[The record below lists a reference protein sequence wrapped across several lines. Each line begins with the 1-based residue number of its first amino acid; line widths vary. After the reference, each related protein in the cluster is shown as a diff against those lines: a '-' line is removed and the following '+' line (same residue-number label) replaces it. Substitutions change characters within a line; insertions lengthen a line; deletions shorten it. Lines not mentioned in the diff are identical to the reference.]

1 MIDSSGQTQTQER
14 SSAMKKLVVMSVV
27 IIALAL
33 SVSAYAASKEPV
45 NIVFWNV
52 WGGTRAPLLRQILDR
67 FETTHPGIKVE
78 NVTLDGNTDT
88 QKMLTAVAGGTVPD
102 IYMTHTNDLS
112 MWANLK
118 AFKSL
123 NDYIKRDNLDLLKTY
138 YPGAVQG
145 STFSGQ
151 VIQLPFKFTSTMMI
165 WYNKELFK
173 AAGLDPEKPPTTWKE
188 LEAAAKAL
196 TKKRGNV
203 IDQAGLNICINCVK
217 GPEDPFNE
225 WVGRNGGSIMT
236 ADGAE
241 IAFDSPRGVETMKWM
256 KSFMDNTL
264 GGFDKFATQFGT
276 DFPENRPAFYAGKL
290 AMTIDGPWALDIF
303 RKEAPQIM
311 NKVGVFLIPINSDN
325 PEAKQQYTAY
335 GVPGYAIPA
344 TAKNPD
350 AAWEVLKFIGMEGGC
365 EFFKRQN
372 RTDSPLLT
380 CVDEKAKKD
389 NPFFDT
395 FMAAMNSVKV
405 VNGPPPYNQI
415 QIRFKE
421 MEESVL
427 MGKETP
433 EAGVKKAAEDCRAI
447 LRKK

>member
-1 MIDSSGQTQTQER
+1 
-14 SSAMKKLVVMSVV
+14 MKKLVVMSVV

-45 NIVFWNV
+45 TIVFCNV
-52 WGGTRAPLLRQILDR
+52 CGGTRAPLLRQILDK
-67 FETTHPGIKVE
+67 FEATHPGIKVE

-123 NDYIKRDNLDLLKTY
+123 NGYIKRDNLDLLKTY

-151 VIQLPFKFTSTMMI
+151 VIQLPFKFTSTIMI